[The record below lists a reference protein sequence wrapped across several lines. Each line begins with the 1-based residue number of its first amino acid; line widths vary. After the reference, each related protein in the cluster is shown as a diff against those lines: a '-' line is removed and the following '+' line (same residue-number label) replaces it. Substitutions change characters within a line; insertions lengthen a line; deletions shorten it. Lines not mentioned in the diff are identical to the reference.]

1 MPISILKLLS
11 STEFRSGEAISRE
24 LGISRASVHNL
35 MERAKQLGV
44 DVQAVRGKGYRLAE
58 PYSWLE
64 LDRLAARLA
73 ERGYRLHL
81 HEQVDSTN
89 SRLLDLAQQG
99 QCHKCVVAAEW
110 QSQGRGRRGR
120 HWWAPLG
127 GGLTFS
133 LLWHFQRP
141 LTALSGLSLA
151 VGVGLA
157 RALRGMGVAEARLK
171 WPNDILVEGR
181 KLAGILIETHGDVL
195 SAASAVIGIGINVRA
210 VPEGEASRG
219 FEPVALEDALGR
231 LPDRNEVLIALLHEL
246 DGVLKVFDVQGFV
259 PFVAE
264 WHALHAWQGRPV
276 QVVGAGGHDVLQGI
290 ALGVDEAGVLR
301 LETAEGLRLIHSG
314 EVSLRPGVA
323 K

>member
-24 LGISRASVHNL
+24 LGVSRASVHNL

-44 DVQAVRGKGYRLAE
+44 EVQAVRGKGYRLAE

-64 LDRLAARLA
+64 LDRLERGLGP
-73 ERGYRLHL
+73 RGYRLRVQ
-81 HEQVDSTN
+81 EQVDSTN
-89 SRLLDLAQQG
+89 TRLLDLAQQG

-110 QSQGRGRRGR
+110 QSHGRGRRGR
-120 HWWAPLG
+120 HWCSPLG

-157 RALRGMGVAEARLK
+157 RALRGMGVGEARLK
-171 WPNDILVEGR
+171 WPNDILVDGR

-195 SAASAVIGIGINVRA
+195 SAASAVIGIGVNVRT
-210 VPEGEASRG
+210 VPDDGEARG
-219 FEPVALEDALGR
+219 FRPVALEDVLGR
-231 LPDRNEVLIALLHEL
+231 LPDRNEVLIAMLHEL
-246 DGVLKVFDVQGFV
+246 DGVLKLFDAQGFA
-259 PFVAE
+259 PFADE
-264 WHALHAWQGRPV
+264 WQSLHAWQGSRV
-276 QVVGAGGHDVLQGI
+276 QVIGASGNDILHGI

-301 LETAEGLRLIHSG
+301 LDTGEGVRLIHSG
-314 EVSLRPGVA
+314 EVSLRPGAA